1 MALHIEDELSKVLG
15 ETEYNNRY
23 DIWLWY
29 TLVFYETTFNSND
42 YLDTGMR
49 EKMASYLRNK
59 PWRVDELLKERHK
72 QLVHKKDIEWVIES
86 HRAIEWATREI
97 QISTDHNQLNY
108 YFNLTG
114 KDLPIAILDVWQRD
128 ITQKTALVRNLEQR
142 WKSHKTDDKLYA
154 WFKGENQKSE
164 FAWDWL
170 LKNSYV
176 STLGSTPFNTFE
188 DLLIFFD
195 KANYSREQKEL
206 YIGKIKKGWTQKKYR
221 ENLKGKAQY
230 NFVLSDKAI
239 VSLEKLANRYE
250 VSRAR
255 LLEILIEM
263 EAEKNDHVPEKI
275 RTAQFLKTS

>member
-1 MALHIEDELSKVLG
+1 MALHLEDALSQVLG
-15 ETEYNNRY
+15 ETEYSNRH

-29 TLVFYETTFNSND
+29 TLLFYETRFNPND
-42 YLDTGMR
+42 YSDTGMR
-49 EKMASYLRNK
+49 DKMARYLQTRT
-59 PWRVDELLKERHK
+59 WRVDELLKERRK

-86 HRAIEWATREI
+86 RRAIEWATREI

-108 YFNLTG
+108 YFDLTE
-114 KDLPIAILDVWQRD
+114 KDFPIAILDVWQRD
-128 ITQKTALVRNLEQR
+128 ITQKTALLRSLEQR
-142 WKSHKTDDKLYA
+142 WKNHKTNDKVYA
-154 WFKGENQKSE
+154 WFKDDDQKSE

-176 STLGSTPFNTFE
+176 STLGLTPFDTFE

-206 YIGKIKKGWTQKKYR
+206 YIGKIKKGWAQKKYR

-239 VSLEKLANRYE
+239 VSLEKLASRHE

-275 RTAQFLKTS
+275 RTAQLLKTS

>member
-72 QLVHKKDIEWVIES
+72 QLVHKKDIEWAIES
-86 HRAIEWATREI
+86 RRAIEWATREI

-128 ITQKTALVRNLEQR
+128 ITQKTALVRSLEQR

-176 STLGSTPFNTFE
+176 STLGSTPLNTFE

-239 VSLEKLANRYE
+239 VSLEKLASRYE

>member
-1 MALHIEDELSKVLG
+1 MALHIGDELSKVLG

-59 PWRVDELLKERHK
+59 PWRVDELLKERRK

-86 HRAIEWATREI
+86 RRAIEWATREI

-108 YFNLTG
+108 YFDLTE
-114 KDLPIAILDVWQRD
+114 KEFPIAILDVWQRD
-128 ITQKTALVRNLEQR
+128 ITQKTALLRSLEQR
-142 WKSHKTDDKLYA
+142 WKSHKTNDKVYA
-154 WFKGENQKSE
+154 WFKDDDQKSE

-170 LKNSYV
+170 LKNSYI
-176 STLGSTPFNTFE
+176 STLGSTPFDTFE

-239 VSLEKLANRYE
+239 VSLEKLASRYE

-275 RTAQFLKTS
+275 RTAQLLKTS

>member
-1 MALHIEDELSKVLG
+1 MAIHIEDELSKVLG

-29 TLVFYETTFNSND
+29 TLVFYETTFNSNA

-59 PWRVDELLKERHK
+59 PSRVNELLKERHK

-86 HRAIEWATREI
+86 RRAIEWATREI

-108 YFNLTG
+108 YFDLTE
-114 KDLPIAILDVWQRD
+114 KDFPIAILDVWQRD
-128 ITQKTALVRNLEQR
+128 ITQKTALLRSLEQR
-142 WKSHKTDDKLYA
+142 WKSHKANDKVYA
-154 WFKGENQKSE
+154 WFKDEDQKSE

-221 ENLKGKAQY
+221 ENLNGKAQY

-239 VSLEKLANRYE
+239 VSLEELASRYE
-250 VSRAR
+250 ISRAR

-263 EAEKNDHVPEKI
+263 EAEKNDHIPEKI
-275 RTAQFLKTS
+275 RTAQLLKS

>member
-49 EKMASYLRNK
+49 EKMASYLRSK

-86 HRAIEWATREI
+86 RRAIEWATREI
-97 QISTDHNQLNY
+97 QISTAHNQLNY
-108 YFNLTG
+108 YFDLTE

-128 ITQKTALVRNLEQR
+128 ITQKTALLRSLEQR
-142 WKSHKTDDKLYA
+142 WKSHKTNDKIYA
-154 WFKGENQKSE
+154 WFKDEDQKSE
-164 FAWDWL
+164 FTWDWL

-195 KANYSREQKEL
+195 KASYSREQKEL

-239 VSLEKLANRYE
+239 VSLEKLASRYE

-275 RTAQFLKTS
+275 RTAQLLKTS

>member
-72 QLVHKKDIEWVIES
+72 QLVHKKDIEWAIES
-86 HRAIEWATREI
+86 RRAIEWATREI

-128 ITQKTALVRNLEQR
+128 ITQKTALVRSLEQR

-239 VSLEKLANRYE
+239 VSLEKLASRYE

>member
-15 ETEYNNRY
+15 ETEYNSRY

-49 EKMASYLRNK
+49 KKMASYLRNK
-59 PWRVDELLKERHK
+59 PWRVNELLKERHK
-72 QLVHKKDIEWVIES
+72 QLVHKKDIEWAIES
-86 HRAIEWATREI
+86 RRAIEWATREI

-108 YFNLTG
+108 YFDLTE
-114 KDLPIAILDVWQRD
+114 KDFPIAILDVWQRD
-128 ITQKTALVRNLEQR
+128 ITQKTALLRSLEQK
-142 WKSHKTDDKLYA
+142 WKSHKTNDKVYV
-154 WFKGENQKSE
+154 WFKDEDHKSE

-170 LKNSYV
+170 LKNSSV

-239 VSLEKLANRYE
+239 VSLDKLASRYE

-275 RTAQFLKTS
+275 RTAQLLKTS

>member
-1 MALHIEDELSKVLG
+1 VALHIGDELSKVLG

-59 PWRVDELLKERHK
+59 PWRVDELLKERRK

-86 HRAIEWATREI
+86 RRAIEWATREI

-108 YFNLTG
+108 YFDLTE
-114 KDLPIAILDVWQRD
+114 KELPIAILDVWQRD
-128 ITQKTALVRNLEQR
+128 ITQKTALLRSLEQR
-142 WKSHKTDDKLYA
+142 WKSHKTNDKVYT
-154 WFKGENQKSE
+154 WFKDDDQKSE

-170 LKNSYV
+170 LKNSYI
-176 STLGSTPFNTFE
+176 STLGSTPFDTFE

-239 VSLEKLANRYE
+239 VSLEKLASRYE

-275 RTAQFLKTS
+275 RTAQLLKTS

>member
-29 TLVFYETTFNSND
+29 TLVFYETTFNSNN

-59 PWRVDELLKERHK
+59 PWRADELLKERHK

-86 HRAIEWATREI
+86 RRAIEWATREI
-97 QISTDHNQLNY
+97 QIATDHNQLNY
-108 YFNLTG
+108 YFDLTE
-114 KDLPIAILDVWQRD
+114 KEFPIAILDVWQRD
-128 ITQKTALVRNLEQR
+128 ITQKTALLRSLEQR
-142 WKSHKTDDKLYA
+142 WKSHKTNDKVYA
-154 WFKGENQKSE
+154 WFKDDDQKSE

-176 STLGSTPFNTFE
+176 STLGSTPFDTLE

-195 KANYSREQKEL
+195 KANYSYEQKEL

-239 VSLEKLANRYE
+239 ENLEKLASRYE
-250 VSRAR
+250 ISRAR

-263 EAEKNDHVPEKI
+263 EAEKNDHIPERI
-275 RTAQFLKTS
+275 RTLQLLRNP